1 MTDDEVTLG
10 ELKRNLDAFRAD
22 VDRRFMTLEQSMRSR
37 DFVMQVQYTAEK
49 AETNRRLDKIEEGSR
64 WLSRTIIAAVVA
76 VVIEGLLLVLV
87 ARGGT

>member
-10 ELKRNLDAFRAD
+10 ELKRNLTDFRTD
-22 VDRRFMTLEQSMRSR
+22 VDRRFASLENTVRSR
-37 DFVMQVQYTAEK
+37 DFVLQVQYNAEK
-49 AETNRRLDKIEEGSR
+49 GEINRRLEKIEEGSR
-64 WLSRTIIAAVVA
+64 WLSRTIIAAIVA